1 MVIVLQNPNKEHMS
15 NIIVHRIVVL
25 AFLWE
30 AAVHVFNF
38 CTRNTYHCILIFQ
51 QLWSW
56 ADLALCQLINKKSTW
71 SVKEEIFWVVKHFPT
86 ENL

>member
-51 QLWSW
+51 QL
-56 ADLALCQLINKKSTW
+56 
-71 SVKEEIFWVVKHFPT
+71 
-86 ENL
+86 